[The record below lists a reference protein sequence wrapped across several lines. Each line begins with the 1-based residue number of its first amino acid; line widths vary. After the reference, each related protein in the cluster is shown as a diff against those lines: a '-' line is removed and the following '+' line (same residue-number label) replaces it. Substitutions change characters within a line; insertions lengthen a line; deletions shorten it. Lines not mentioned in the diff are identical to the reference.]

1 MYVDVPTATIM
12 PTSLAP
18 GGVLS
23 NPCAYLGYQLDFAPD
38 KLKESY
44 ASHNGTGRRCTGG
57 SSPRSPRA
65 GRALRRG
72 GRSDLPVFVVKL
84 VERMEELLLELRT
97 TSHQGREAP
106 GERRLAAPEAA
117 REQIAAARASKIL
130 T

>member
-1 MYVDVPTATIM
+1 VYVDVPTATIM

-44 ASHNGTGRRCTGG
+44 ASHNGYVQRVTKD
-57 SSPRSPRA
+57 A
-65 GRALRRG
+65 
-72 GRSDLPVFVVKL
+72 K
-84 VERMEELLLELRT
+84 
-97 TSHQGREAP
+97 
-106 GERRLAAPEAA
+106 RLANEGLPLPEAA